1 MYDCIICARG
11 NSKGIPG
18 KNLRKLWGRS
28 LIELCVEKAKRSKE
42 IRHIYVSTEDQ
53 KIALQAELAGATRV
67 IFREK
72 NLSYDH
78 VRQVEVIKHLL
89 RNLDDKGE
97 KLTEVC
103 FLLQTTTPF
112 ITTLDID
119 QAAANLKAQNA
130 QQLLSM
136 HSTKLNPTSLY
147 LKKANKLTPLYKN
160 KRSKQRQIQPSV
172 LEANGGIRM
181 FNIEYLLEK
190 GEIFDE
196 ERYILGYEIPPERS
210 LNLDEMADWY
220 KAVKMT
226 EGN

>member
-18 KNLRKLWGRS
+18 KNLKKLWGKS

-42 IRHIYVSTEDQ
+42 IRHIYVSTEDE
-53 KIALQAELAGATRV
+53 KIALQAELSGATRV

-72 NLSYDH
+72 YLSYDH

-89 RNLDDKGE
+89 TNLDDKCE

-119 QAAANLKAQNA
+119 QAAANLKVQNA
-130 QQLLSM
+130 QQLLSI

-147 LKKANKLTPLYKN
+147 LKEGNKITPLYQN

-196 ERYILGYEIPPERS
+196 ETYILGYEIPSERS

-220 KAVKMT
+220 KAVKVT